1 MECVRIEVECEVH
14 GIATTSK
21 SSIRR
26 DGEVTLSRHSS
37 KPTPT
42 PTRPTPIRRPVSL
55 VVRQVLHA
63 PPGGD
68 NRGIPDVSDQQ
79 VAESF
84 CKVHILFGEEVE
96 ALDRFLTQGW
106 CILNIPLVHF
116 EDRAIQRRHLPAPI
130 EHFIDVLI
138 DDVHGLL

>member
-1 MECVRIEVECEVH
+1 M
-14 GIATTSK
+14 GDDAKQTQFKAGAYADTP
-21 SSIRR
+21 IRPNA
-26 DGEVTLSRHSS
+26 DTVC
-37 KPTPT
+37 PT
-42 PTRPTPIRRPVSL
+42 PTRPNSDPPIRSL

-63 PPGGD
+63 PPSGD
-68 NRGIPDVSDQQ
+68 NRGVPNVSDQQ
-79 VAESF
+79 VAKSF

-106 CILNIPLVHF
+106 CILNIPLIHF

-138 DDVHGLL
+138 DDVHSLL